1 MKNHVDNFI
10 NMEKASKIGEN
21 CRGKIENAHKINI
34 ISTRYPQV
42 IHTMWIMWR
51 NEKNSTKL

>member
-10 NMEKASKIGEN
+10 NTENPSKIGEN
-21 CRGKIENAHKINI
+21 YKGKKENTHKINT
-34 ISTRYPQV
+34 ISPKYPQV

-51 NEKNSTKL
+51 NEKNSIKL